1 MLMINLNVSSSAGKN
16 FRLKHI
22 KSCNLGESV
31 THTCNVHDKQFQ
43 YKNKLNRHIRSHV
56 NFKKFSLCDEIFR
69 REDHR
74 PKKHKKFGLL
84 YMSLLYCHS

>member
-31 THTCNVHDKQFQ
+31 THTCDVHDKQFQ